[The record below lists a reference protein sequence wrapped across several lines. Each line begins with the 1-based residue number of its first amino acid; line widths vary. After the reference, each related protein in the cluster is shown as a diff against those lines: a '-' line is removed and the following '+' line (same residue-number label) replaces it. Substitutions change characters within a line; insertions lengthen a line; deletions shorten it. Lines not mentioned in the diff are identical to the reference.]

1 MRHDPPEILTRGA
14 AVEPDTPSPE
24 TGISQEHIE
33 LVIPARAEYVAVV
46 RLTVAGVAGRLGF
59 SYDDIEDIKVAVSEA
74 CTVAVLSGGPKV
86 DIEMAIRAD
95 RLDVR
100 VGYQVA
106 AGVQNGR
113 AEGELAMLLI
123 ECLMDEVRTDR
134 RGRRRAIRMA
144 KNLRR

>member
-1 MRHDPPEILTRGA
+1 
-14 AVEPDTPSPE
+14 VEPDTPSVQS
-24 TGISQEHIE
+24 GVSQERIE

-46 RLTVAGVAGRLGF
+46 RLTVAGVAGRMAF
-59 SYDDIEDIKVAVSEA
+59 SYDDTEDIKIAVSEA

-86 DIEMAIRAD
+86 ELQLAIGAE

-100 VGYQVA
+100 VAYQVA
-106 AGVQNGR
+106 AGAQNGM
-113 AEGELAMLLI
+113 AQGELAMLLI

-134 RGRRRAIRMA
+134 RGRSRAIRMA